1 MKTFL
6 IQIFIIFGVTS
17 MAKSEIATLG
27 GGCFWCVEAVFQRV
41 EGVISVKPGYAGG
54 NVKNPTYKQIC
65 TGNTGHAEVA
75 KIEFD
80 PSKITYSQILN
91 VFWQS
96 HDPTTLNRQ
105 GNDVG
110 TQYRSV
116 IFFHN
121 ESQREI
127 AKKSK
132 IDAEESGYWD
142 DEIVTDELSSIE
154 QGFIFDKVSFGYVGA
169 RNVLRDVSFSIPIGK
184 TIAIVGPS
192 GSGKSTIGKLIFGFY
207 KPLSGKIL
215 IDGRD
220 SADLNTDTVRKQL
233 AVTPQDLLLTA
244 F

>member
-1 MKTFL
+1 
-6 IQIFIIFGVTS
+6 

-27 GGCFWCVEAVFQRV
+27 GGCFWCVEAVFQRID
-41 EGVISVKPGYAGG
+41 GVISVKPGYAGG

-121 ESQREI
+121 ESQEEI

-132 IDAEESGYWD
+132 IDADESGYWD
-142 DEIVTDELSSIE
+142 NKIVTELTPLNNYYDAEDYHDNYYNNNPNQPYCLFVIKPKLDKLE
-154 QGFIFDKVSFGYVGA
+154 KQGLFD
-169 RNVLRDVSFSIPIGK
+169 
-184 TIAIVGPS
+184 
-192 GSGKSTIGKLIFGFY
+192 
-207 KPLSGKIL
+207 
-215 IDGRD
+215 
-220 SADLNTDTVRKQL
+220 
-233 AVTPQDLLLTA
+233 
-244 F
+244 

>member
-1 MKTFL
+1 
-6 IQIFIIFGVTS
+6 
-17 MAKSEIATLG
+17 MAKSEIATFG
-27 GGCFWCVEAVFQRV
+27 GGCFWCVEAEIQRV
-41 EGVISVKPGYAGG
+41 EGVISVRPGYAGG

-121 ESQREI
+121 ERQEEI

-132 IDAEESGYWD
+132 IDADKSGYWD
-142 DEIVTDELSSIE
+142 NEIVTEVTLLNNYYDAEDYHDNYYSNNPNQPYCLFVIKPKLDKLE
-154 QGFIFDKVSFGYVGA
+154 KQGLFD
-169 RNVLRDVSFSIPIGK
+169 
-184 TIAIVGPS
+184 
-192 GSGKSTIGKLIFGFY
+192 
-207 KPLSGKIL
+207 
-215 IDGRD
+215 
-220 SADLNTDTVRKQL
+220 
-233 AVTPQDLLLTA
+233 
-244 F
+244 

>member
-1 MKTFL
+1 
-6 IQIFIIFGVTS
+6 

-27 GGCFWCVEAVFQRV
+27 GGCFWCVEAVFQRI

-65 TGNTGHAEVA
+65 TGKTGHAEVA

-121 ESQREI
+121 ESQEEI

-132 IDAEESGYWD
+132 VDADKSGYWD
-142 DEIVTDELSSIE
+142 NEIVTEVTLLNNYYDAEDYHDNYYNNNPNQPYCLFVIKPKLDKLE
-154 QGFIFDKVSFGYVGA
+154 KQGLFD
-169 RNVLRDVSFSIPIGK
+169 
-184 TIAIVGPS
+184 
-192 GSGKSTIGKLIFGFY
+192 
-207 KPLSGKIL
+207 
-215 IDGRD
+215 
-220 SADLNTDTVRKQL
+220 
-233 AVTPQDLLLTA
+233 
-244 F
+244 

>member
-1 MKTFL
+1 
-6 IQIFIIFGVTS
+6 

-27 GGCFWCVEAVFQRV
+27 GGCFWCVEAVFQRI

-80 PSKITYSQILN
+80 NSKITYSQILN

-121 ESQREI
+121 ESQKEI

-132 IDAEESGYWD
+132 VNADKSGYWD
-142 DEIVTDELSSIE
+142 NEIVTEVTLLNNYYDAEDYHDNYYNNNPNQPYCLFVIKPKLDKLE
-154 QGFIFDKVSFGYVGA
+154 KQGLFD
-169 RNVLRDVSFSIPIGK
+169 
-184 TIAIVGPS
+184 
-192 GSGKSTIGKLIFGFY
+192 
-207 KPLSGKIL
+207 
-215 IDGRD
+215 
-220 SADLNTDTVRKQL
+220 
-233 AVTPQDLLLTA
+233 
-244 F
+244 

>member
-1 MKTFL
+1 
-6 IQIFIIFGVTS
+6 

-27 GGCFWCVEAVFQRV
+27 GGCFWCVEAVFQRI

-80 PSKITYSQILN
+80 NSKITYSQILN

-121 ESQREI
+121 ESQKEI

-132 IDAEESGYWD
+132 IDADKSGYWD
-142 DEIVTDELSSIE
+142 NKIVTEVTLLKNYYDAEDYHDNYYNNNPNQPYCLFVIKPKIDKLE
-154 QGFIFDKVSFGYVGA
+154 KQGLFD
-169 RNVLRDVSFSIPIGK
+169 
-184 TIAIVGPS
+184 
-192 GSGKSTIGKLIFGFY
+192 
-207 KPLSGKIL
+207 
-215 IDGRD
+215 
-220 SADLNTDTVRKQL
+220 
-233 AVTPQDLLLTA
+233 
-244 F
+244 

>member
-1 MKTFL
+1 
-6 IQIFIIFGVTS
+6 

-27 GGCFWCVEAVFQRV
+27 GGCFWCVEAVYQRI
-41 EGVISVKPGYAGG
+41 EGIISVKPGYAGG
-54 NVKNPTYKQIC
+54 TIKNPTYKQIC

-80 PSKITYSQILN
+80 PSRITYSQILN

-121 ESQREI
+121 ERQKEI

-132 IDAEESGYWD
+132 IDADKSGYWD
-142 DEIVTDELSSIE
+142 NEIITE
-154 QGFIFDKVSFGYVGA
+154 
-169 RNVLRDVSFSIPIGK
+169 
-184 TIAIVGPS
+184 
-192 GSGKSTIGKLIFGFY
+192 
-207 KPLSGKIL
+207 
-215 IDGRD
+215 
-220 SADLNTDTVRKQL
+220 
-233 AVTPQDLLLTA
+233 VTPLNNYYDAEDYHDNYYNNNPNQPYCLFVIKPKLDKLEKQGL
-244 F
+244 FD

>member
-1 MKTFL
+1 
-6 IQIFIIFGVTS
+6 

-41 EGVISVKPGYAGG
+41 EGVKSVKPGYAGG

-121 ESQREI
+121 ERQEEI

-132 IDAEESGYWD
+132 IDADKSGYWD
-142 DEIVTDELSSIE
+142 NEIVTEVTLLNKYYDAEDYHDNYYSNNPNQPYCLFVIKPKLDKLE
-154 QGFIFDKVSFGYVGA
+154 KQGLFD
-169 RNVLRDVSFSIPIGK
+169 
-184 TIAIVGPS
+184 
-192 GSGKSTIGKLIFGFY
+192 
-207 KPLSGKIL
+207 
-215 IDGRD
+215 
-220 SADLNTDTVRKQL
+220 
-233 AVTPQDLLLTA
+233 
-244 F
+244 

>member
-1 MKTFL
+1 MCALEKKFL
-6 IQIFIIFGVTS
+6 IQIIILFGVTN

-121 ESQREI
+121 ERQEEI

-132 IDAEESGYWD
+132 IDADKSGYWD
-142 DEIVTDELSSIE
+142 NEIVTEVTLLNNYYDAEDYHDNYYINNPNQPYCLFVIKPKLDKLE
-154 QGFIFDKVSFGYVGA
+154 KQGLFD
-169 RNVLRDVSFSIPIGK
+169 
-184 TIAIVGPS
+184 
-192 GSGKSTIGKLIFGFY
+192 
-207 KPLSGKIL
+207 
-215 IDGRD
+215 
-220 SADLNTDTVRKQL
+220 
-233 AVTPQDLLLTA
+233 
-244 F
+244 

>member
-1 MKTFL
+1 
-6 IQIFIIFGVTS
+6 

-27 GGCFWCVEAVFQRV
+27 GGCFWCVEAVFQRL

-65 TGNTGHAEVA
+65 TGKTGHAEVA

-80 PSKITYSQILN
+80 PSMITYSQSLN

-121 ESQREI
+121 ESQEEI

-132 IDAEESGYWD
+132 VDADKSGYWD
-142 DEIVTDELSSIE
+142 NEIVTEITLINNYYDAEDYHDNYYNNNPNQPYCLFVIKPKLDKLE
-154 QGFIFDKVSFGYVGA
+154 KQGLFD
-169 RNVLRDVSFSIPIGK
+169 
-184 TIAIVGPS
+184 
-192 GSGKSTIGKLIFGFY
+192 
-207 KPLSGKIL
+207 
-215 IDGRD
+215 
-220 SADLNTDTVRKQL
+220 
-233 AVTPQDLLLTA
+233 
-244 F
+244 

>member
-1 MKTFL
+1 
-6 IQIFIIFGVTS
+6 

-41 EGVISVKPGYAGG
+41 EGVISVRPGYAGG

-121 ESQREI
+121 ESQEEI

-132 IDAEESGYWD
+132 VDADKSGYWD
-142 DEIVTDELSSIE
+142 NEIVTEVTLLNNYYDAEDYHDNYYSNNPNQPYCLFVIKPKLDKLE
-154 QGFIFDKVSFGYVGA
+154 KQGLFD
-169 RNVLRDVSFSIPIGK
+169 
-184 TIAIVGPS
+184 
-192 GSGKSTIGKLIFGFY
+192 
-207 KPLSGKIL
+207 
-215 IDGRD
+215 
-220 SADLNTDTVRKQL
+220 
-233 AVTPQDLLLTA
+233 
-244 F
+244 